1 MYCIKY
7 NSHSIIWD
15 YWGSYQRSISP
26 VLLCRICQYISITQD
41 TNTSNKKFITFK
53 IKNMKNTN
61 LAPIILFV
69 YARPIHTQR
78 TIDAL
83 LLNSEALL
91 SDLIV
96 YSDGPKT
103 ETDENAVNQVR
114 NIIKN
119 LNGFKSVKLIE
130 RIQNNGLAK
139 NIIDGVSEVLKNIK
153 KL

>member
-1 MYCIKY
+1 
-7 NSHSIIWD
+7 
-15 YWGSYQRSISP
+15 
-26 VLLCRICQYISITQD
+26 
-41 TNTSNKKFITFK
+41 
-53 IKNMKNTN
+53 MKNTN